1 MGKAIVFV
9 GIGGLIGSIA
19 RFLATEFLTKAF
31 PTAFPYGTFAVNV
44 LGCLIIGVVFGLS
57 ERFDWM
63 TTEWRFFLAT
73 GFCGG
78 FTTFSAF
85 ALENIILLQNRDYI
99 TFAVYAVL
107 SFTLCLAATFT
118 GLLITRG

>member
-1 MGKAIVFV
+1 
-9 GIGGLIGSIA
+9 
-19 RFLATEFLTKAF
+19 
-31 PTAFPYGTFAVNV
+31 VNV

-63 TTEWRFFLAT
+63 TPEWRFFLAT

-85 ALENIILLQNRDYI
+85 ALENIILLQNRDYF
-99 TFAVYAVL
+99 TFAIYAVL
-107 SFTLCLAATFT
+107 SFALCLAAAFT